1 MSDRLNEIKQLLAQS
16 RVNLQELCDE
26 HGYKVSKGPPGGDL
40 RGEGVWV
47 EWFGEM
53 EWLIDEV
60 ERLREL
66 EQRTRIFPMR
76 KLDEMARPNLKLLL
90 MELGNRLVTE
100 HGWEPPAGKWWDRV
114 PSGEHTGLIVAL
126 TEQINAKPAMQ
137 ESLTAL
143 GVEWPMPVGEVI

>member
-47 EWFGEM
+47 EGFGEL
-53 EWLIDEV
+53 EWLIKEV
-60 ERLREL
+60 ERLG
-66 EQRTRIFPMR
+66 
-76 KLDEMARPNLKLLL
+76 NLKLLM
-90 MELGNRLVTE
+90 MELGNRLVLE
-100 HGWEPPAGKWWDRV
+100 HGWEPAAGKWWDRV

>member
-1 MSDRLNEIKQLLAQS
+1 MTDRLTQIGEKA
-16 RVNLQELCDE
+16 
-26 HGYKVSKGPPGGDL
+26 HGTVRHDD
-40 RGEGVWV
+40 VCW
-47 EWFGEM
+47 M
-53 EWLIDEV
+53 IDEI

-66 EQRTRIFPMR
+66 AERTRIFPVR
-76 KLDEMARPNLKLLL
+76 KMERPDLKLLL

-100 HGWEPPAGKWWDRV
+100 HGWEPAAGAWVRVPAGDQ
-114 PSGEHTGLIVAL
+114 TGLIVAL

>member
-16 RVNLQELCDE
+16 RVNLQEVCDE
-26 HGYKVSKGPPGGDL
+26 YGYKVASGPPGGDP

-53 EWLIDEV
+53 EWLIEEV
-60 ERLREL
+60 ERLG
-66 EQRTRIFPMR
+66 
-76 KLDEMARPNLKLLL
+76 NLKLLM
-90 MELGNRLVTE
+90 MELGNRLVIE
-100 HGWEPPAGKWWDRV
+100 HGWEPAAGKWWDRV
-114 PSGEHTGLIVAL
+114 PSGEHTGLIAAL
-126 TEQINAKPAMQ
+126 TEQINAKPAMR